1 MKTHFIVA
9 CFLLIA
15 SFPLAGQI
23 PAASNPTADQIMSIM
38 FERDTQREMLQG
50 GYSGRREYTFDN
62 LKLNKHAEML
72 VNVTGDPDGTKHFE
86 IVSEDGWHSAHKHVL
101 HKMLESESDSSQPE
115 TRPKTRLVSDNYVFQ
130 MVEEGSLNGRPAYII
145 DVIPKRHD
153 KYSFRGRIWVDAED
167 YALARVEGEPAKSL
181 SFFIHSVHFVQEY
194 HKSGLFWYPASISS
208 VTEAR
213 IFGTTQVSIR
223 YFEYTPTSERAR
235 LLVPLTI
242 KSAAYTRR

>member
-1 MKTHFIVA
+1 MKTHFILSSL
-9 CFLLIA
+9 LLIA
-15 SFPLAGQI
+15 SFPLAGQN
-23 PAASNPTADQIMSIM
+23 PVASKPTADQIMATM
-38 FERDTQREMLQG
+38 FERDTHREMLQG

-72 VNVTGDPDGTKHFE
+72 VNVTGDPDGEKHFE
-86 IVSEDGWHSAHKHVL
+86 VVSEDGWHSAHKHVL

-115 TRPKTRLVSDNYVFQ
+115 TRPKTRLVSNNYIFQ
-130 MVEEGSLNGRPAYII
+130 MVEEGSLNGRPAYVI

-167 YALARVEGEPAKSL
+167 YALARVEGEPAKNP

-194 HKSGLFWYPASISS
+194 HKSGPFWYPASISS

-213 IFGTTQVSIR
+213 IFGTTDVTIR
-223 YFEYTPTSERAR
+223 YFDYKAASE
-235 LLVPLTI
+235 
-242 KSAAYTRR
+242 SAHGLSDPILKETKYVKH

>member
-1 MKTHFIVA
+1 MKTHFTLA
-9 CFLLIA
+9 SLLLIA
-15 SFPLAGQI
+15 FFPLVGQNSV
-23 PAASNPTADQIMSIM
+23 ASKPTADQIMAIM
-38 FERDTQREMLQG
+38 FERDTQREILQG

-72 VNVTGDPDGTKHFE
+72 VNVTGDSDGTKHFE
-86 IVSEDGWHSAHKHVL
+86 VVSEDGWHSAHKHVL

-115 TRPKTRLVSDNYVFQ
+115 TRPKTRLVSDNYIFQ
-130 MVEEGSLNGRPAYII
+130 MVEEGSLDGRPAYVI

-153 KYSFRGRIWVDAED
+153 KYSLRGRIWVDAED
-167 YALARVEGEPAKSL
+167 YALARVEGEPAKNP

-194 HKSGLFWYPASISS
+194 HKSGPFWYPASISS

-213 IFGTTQVSIR
+213 FFGTTDVNIR
-223 YFEYTPTSERAR
+223 YFDYTPTSERAR

-242 KSAAYTRR
+242 KQAAYVRR